1 MCVLVRVSL
10 HGRACGSVRGRA
22 SSVEF
27 QAPSVRAFVSRVRLR
42 IYTGLDQYCENEFVE
57 SLLESEIYSHLVEEY
72 S

>member
-1 MCVLVRVSL
+1 MLVRVSL
-10 HGRACGSVRGRA
+10 RGRA
-22 SSVEF
+22 GGSGRGCASRVEL

-42 IYTGLDQYCENEFVE
+42 INTGLDQYCENEFVE